1 MANKTPILIAAL
13 GFAIAIQLFS
23 CNNEPNSQYNIYA
36 ENLDFYEGKQVTF
49 QLYENPGQASN
60 DTTKLTATI
69 KDGAFSFTGDA
80 NIIKM
85 GDMSIE
91 DAQGKSLYSR
101 YIVLEPG
108 TLNLKIDDK
117 NRLLAQGDNLN
128 TKAIDSWLYNK
139 KADSLLEVIK
149 SMQKLPEKKRNH
161 PKYDAFRKKYNA
173 LLKQRRKII
182 ISIIKDLAFNSENDI
197 IPLIVALNRGYGLT
211 TEEYKQILGNTT
223 ESPEKAFL
231 IKQLKGKIELIENMA
246 AKTGDHMIGKTI
258 EDFSVNDI
266 NGVSRN
272 LSKVISKNKY
282 TLVEFWASWCAPCRA
297 EIPHMKKV
305 YATYKSKGFEIFS
318 YSLDHKEDAWKK
330 ASKEEN
336 LSWINT
342 SDLLAKKSP
351 IVKSF
356 AVIGIPRNYLV
367 DSQGKIVAIDLRQE
381 QLEEKIEALLPE

>member
-13 GFAIAIQLFS
+13 GLAIAIQLFS
-23 CNNEPNSQYNIYA
+23 CNSEPNSQYNIYA

-49 QLYENPGQASN
+49 RLYENPGETSN
-60 DTTKLTATI
+60 DTTKLTTTI

-80 NIIKM
+80 SVIKM

-91 DAQGKSLYSR
+91 DAREKPLYSR

-128 TKAIDSWLYNK
+128 TKAIDSWLYHE
-139 KADSLLEVIK
+139 KADSLLGVIE
-149 SMQKLPEKKRNH
+149 SMRKLPEMKKNH
-161 PKYDAFRKKYNA
+161 PKFDAFRKKSIA
-173 LLKQRRKII
+173 LIKQRHNII
-182 ISIIKDLAFNSENDI
+182 KSIVKDLAFNSENDV
-197 IPLIVALNRGYGLT
+197 IPLIVALNRSVGLT
-211 TEEYKQILGNTT
+211 TEEYRQILDNTT

-231 IKQLKGKIELIENMA
+231 IKQLKGKIEVIENMR
-246 AKTGDHMIGKTI
+246 AKTGDDMIGKTI

-266 NGVSRN
+266 SGVPRN
-272 LSKVISKNKY
+272 LSKVISENKY
-282 TLVEFWASWCAPCRA
+282 TLVEFWASWCNPCRD

-305 YATYKSKGFEIFS
+305 YAAYKSKGFEIFS
-318 YSLDHKEDAWKK
+318 YSLDHKEEAWKK
-330 ASKEEN
+330 ASKDEN

-356 AVIGIPRNYLV
+356 AVFGIPRNYLV
-367 DSQGKIVAIDLRQE
+367 DSEGKIVAIDLRQE
-381 QLEEKIEALLPE
+381 QLEEKIKALLP